1 LINLISNAIKYNDKE
16 NIEIKLILKSLQEYQ
31 ISVSDNGPWI
41 LKKHQNY
48 FEIFEVIAPI
58 DRFGVKGNGIGLA
71 TVKKIVE
78 ALEGTISVESELGQG
93 AIFRLT
99 LAR

>member
-1 LINLISNAIKYNDKE
+1 LKY
-16 NIEIKLILKSLQEYQ
+16 S
-31 ISVSDNGPWI
+31 S
-41 LKKHQNY
+41 
-48 FEIFEVIAPI
+48 I